1 MSVRRHYIIIGN
13 RRHGYTLQPA
23 RNVTMLICESANISA
38 RFPNSEI
45 PNILAELPRIILEQ
59 YGDGSS
65 EPQTEVLRFR
75 VSESEKEQIE
85 HNAYEAGYEHVSAY
99 LRDVAL
105 QRAQQD
111 TTDTGDAQKY

>member
-23 RNVTMLICESANISA
+23 RNVTMLICESENISA

-59 YGDGSS
+59 YTEDSN
-65 EPQTEVLRFR
+65 EPQTQVLRFR
-75 VSESEKEQIE
+75 VSETEKDQIE
-85 HNAYEAGYEHVSAY
+85 HNAYEAGYEYVSAY

-105 QRAQQD
+105 QRVRRKE
-111 TTDTGDAQKY
+111 TDTENN